1 MRVRKVSLK
10 NFRNYE
16 SCEIDLSAGK
26 TILIGENAQG
36 KSNFLEAMELI
47 SLGKSTRADND
58 AEMILWGKPSLSVRV
73 DVVSRHGDH
82 SLELELAKALP
93 QGRTAAGSKGGRLK
107 RTVKM
112 NGVTQ
117 PNARPLSTALI
128 TVSFKTT
135 DLNLLRGGPKYRR
148 DWIDSIAM
156 RLRPALHDTYANYA
170 KTLAQRNK
178 LLKTIFEKGKVTVT
192 DQDELLVWDKQLARF
207 GAGIIKQRVDLLSA
221 VMPVAAEHQR
231 TLSRGTETL
240 SAGYIFRSTDNS
252 DTRNTSEF
260 DDDDEDVA
268 PQGAGDSSA
277 GQSASSGGESSSTA
291 GLDVQQAELPDIARF
306 LLKLLRERRHLEI
319 RRKQTTVG
327 PHRDDISFAIN
338 DAEATSY
345 ASQGQQRS
353 LVLALKLAELG
364 CVREAYDEAPVLL
377 LDDVLAELDTFRQG
391 LLMSAVGKEMQSIIT
406 TTHISD
412 FDPFWLDGA
421 TVLAVSSGQLAASDQ
436 SKCAQ

>member
-16 SCEIDLSAGK
+16 TCEIDLAPGK

-47 SLGKSTRADND
+47 SYGKSTRADND
-58 AEMILWGKPSLSVRV
+58 AEMILWGKPSLSVQV

-82 SLELELAKALP
+82 SLELDLQKSLP
-93 QGRTAAGSKGGRLK
+93 QATKGSRLK

-117 PNARPLSTALI
+117 ANTRPLLTALI

-135 DLNLLRGGPKYRR
+135 DLNLLRGGPKFRR

-156 RLRPALHDTYANYA
+156 RLRPALHDTYASYT

-207 GAGIIKQRVDLLSA
+207 GALIIKQRVDLLSA
-221 VMPVAAEHQR
+221 IMPAAAEHQR

-240 SAGYIFRSTDNS
+240 SAGYVFRSTENS
-252 DTRNTSEF
+252 QARNTSDF
-260 DDDDEDVA
+260 HDDEEETA
-268 PQGAGDSSA
+268 PDAADEPSAARNAGSGMDS
-277 GQSASSGGESSSTA
+277 SSGG
-291 GLDVQQAELPDIARF
+291 GLDVQQAELVDIARY
-306 LLKLLRERRHLEI
+306 LLKLLKERRHLEI

-391 LLMSAVGKEMQSIIT
+391 LLMAAVGKEMQSIIT

-421 TVLAVSSGQLAASDQ
+421 TVLAVSAGQLAASDQ

>member
-1 MRVRKVSLK
+1 MP
-10 NFRNYE
+10 
-16 SCEIDLSAGK
+16 GK

-47 SLGKSTRADND
+47 SYGKSTRADND
-58 AEMILWGKPSLSVRV
+58 AEMVLWGKQALNVQV

-82 SLELELAKALP
+82 SLELDLHKGQL
-93 QGRTAAGSKGGRLK
+93 QGATQSPTRGSRLK
-107 RTVKM
+107 RTVKI

-117 PNARPLSTALI
+117 PNIRPLLTALI

-135 DLNLLRGGPKYRR
+135 DLNLLRGGPKFRR

-156 RLRPALHDTYANYA
+156 RLRPSLHDTYANYA

-221 VMPVAAEHQR
+221 IMPTAAEHQR

-240 SAGYIFRSTDNS
+240 SGCYIFRSTENS
-252 DTRNTSEF
+252 HARNTSDF
-260 DDDDEDVA
+260 YDDEETA
-268 PQGAGDSSA
+268 PQGTDDPSVAQNWAPGGDTSP
-277 GQSASSGGESSSTA
+277 GG

-306 LLKLLRERRHLEI
+306 LLKLLKERRHLEI

-364 CVREAYDEAPVLL
+364 CVRESYDEAPVLL
-377 LDDVLAELDTFRQG
+377 LDDVLAELDIFRQG
-391 LLMSAVGKEMQSIIT
+391 LLMAAVGKDMQSIIT

-421 TVLAVSSGQLAASDQ
+421 TVLAVSAGQLVQ